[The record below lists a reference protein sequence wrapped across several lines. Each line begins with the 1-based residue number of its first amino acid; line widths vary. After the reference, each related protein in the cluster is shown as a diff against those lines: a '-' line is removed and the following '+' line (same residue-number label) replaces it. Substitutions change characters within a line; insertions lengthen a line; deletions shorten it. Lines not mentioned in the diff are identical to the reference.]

1 MFTLPSEV
9 QEVQSRNEL
18 EHFMN
23 TTDKLI
29 LSFSTEWCPPCR
41 VMEGTISNLSFELSG
56 KAKVIKIN
64 PEKLPDLA
72 EEFNMKTIPYYMGY
86 VNGQFNKKAQGV
98 VPIKMLKELV
108 NEE

>member
-1 MFTLPSEV
+1 MFTLPNDILEIQSKSE
-9 QEVQSRNEL
+9 L
-18 EHFMN
+18 DHFMN

-29 LSFSTEWCPPCR
+29 LNFSTEWCPPCR
-41 VMEGTISNLSFELSG
+41 VMEGTISNLSFELNG

-64 PEKLPDLA
+64 PEKLPEVA
-72 EEFNMKTIPYYMGY
+72 KEFNMKTIPYYIGY
-86 VNGQFNKKAQGV
+86 VDGKFNKKAQGV